1 MTRPGGTVI
10 TPAVLREW
18 PLPGVEGGKES
29 RGRAVVVGGSVQNPG
44 ALILAAEAS
53 LRAGAGKSQVVA
65 PDPVAVPI
73 GVAMPEALVQ
83 GGPVAGSGDLAPGAS
98 GFVAELC
105 PEAEAVLIGPG
116 LLDPAGAADLVA
128 ACVPHVS
135 TVLVLDALGLAW
147 VTPDPS
153 RVRDFAGRCVLSP
166 NLAELALVL
175 GEDAD
180 AVEADQAGATL
191 RLAAATGA
199 VVTSGGTTHCAGRA
213 NRTPPSW
220 PRRASRSGTRCCPPR
235 PTRRS
240 HASART
246 TASTRCGVSARGWRA
261 APRGWAPDP
270 ALRATAA
277 ARPAGCWGV
286 RPRSSGR
293 RSSATA
299 RGVGRTPTRG

>member
-10 TPAVLREW
+10 TPAVLRDW

-73 GVAMPEALVQ
+73 GVAVPEALVQ

-180 AVEADQAGATL
+180 GVEADQAGATL

-199 VVTSGGTTHCAGRA
+199 VVTSGGTTTWIATPEGALWRAEDGGPGLGVSGSGDVKAGIVLGLCARGADPAQAAVWGAYLHGAIGGRL
-213 NRTPPSW
+213 
-220 PRRASRSGTRCCPPR
+220 ASRYGPYGYLSRELPAEIPQ
-235 PTRRS
+235 
-240 HASART
+240 ALLEVAR
-246 TASTRCGVSARGWRA
+246 
-261 APRGWAPDP
+261 
-270 ALRATAA
+270 
-277 ARPAGCWGV
+277 
-286 RPRSSGR
+286 
-293 RSSATA
+293 
-299 RGVGRTPTRG
+299 

>member
-10 TPAVLREW
+10 TPAVLRDW

-73 GVAMPEALVQ
+73 GVAVPEALVQ

-135 TVLVLDALGLAW
+135 SVLVLDALGLAW

-180 AVEADQAGATL
+180 GVEADQAGATL

-199 VVTSGGTTHCAGRA
+199 VVTSGGTTTWIATPEGALWRAEDGGPGLGVSGSGDVKAGIVLGLCARGADPAQAAVWGAYLHGAIGGRL
-213 NRTPPSW
+213 
-220 PRRASRSGTRCCPPR
+220 ASRYGPYGYLSRELPAEIPQ
-235 PTRRS
+235 
-240 HASART
+240 ALLEVAR
-246 TASTRCGVSARGWRA
+246 
-261 APRGWAPDP
+261 
-270 ALRATAA
+270 
-277 ARPAGCWGV
+277 
-286 RPRSSGR
+286 
-293 RSSATA
+293 
-299 RGVGRTPTRG
+299 

>member
-10 TPAVLREW
+10 TPAVLRDW

-73 GVAMPEALVQ
+73 GVAVPEALLQ

-135 TVLVLDALGLAW
+135 SVLVLDALGLAW

-199 VVTSGGTTHCAGRA
+199 VVTSGGTTTWIATPEGALWRAEDGGPGLGVSGSGDVKAGIVLGLCARGADPAQAAVWGAYLHGAIGGRL
-213 NRTPPSW
+213 
-220 PRRASRSGTRCCPPR
+220 ASRYGPYGYLSRELPAEIPQ
-235 PTRRS
+235 
-240 HASART
+240 ALLEVAR
-246 TASTRCGVSARGWRA
+246 
-261 APRGWAPDP
+261 
-270 ALRATAA
+270 
-277 ARPAGCWGV
+277 
-286 RPRSSGR
+286 
-293 RSSATA
+293 
-299 RGVGRTPTRG
+299 

>member
-29 RGRAVVVGGSVQNPG
+29 RGRALVVGGSVQNPG

-73 GVAMPEALVQ
+73 GVAVPEALVQ

-135 TVLVLDALGLAW
+135 SVLVLDALGLAW

-199 VVTSGGTTHCAGRA
+199 VVTSGGTTTWIATPEGALWRAEDGGPGLGVSGSGDVKAGIVLGLCARGADPAQAAVWGAYLHGAIGGRL
-213 NRTPPSW
+213 
-220 PRRASRSGTRCCPPR
+220 ASRYGPYGYLSRELPAEIPQ
-235 PTRRS
+235 
-240 HASART
+240 ALLEVAR
-246 TASTRCGVSARGWRA
+246 
-261 APRGWAPDP
+261 
-270 ALRATAA
+270 
-277 ARPAGCWGV
+277 
-286 RPRSSGR
+286 
-293 RSSATA
+293 
-299 RGVGRTPTRG
+299 

>member
-10 TPAVLREW
+10 TPAVLRDW

-73 GVAMPEALVQ
+73 GVAVPEALVQ

-199 VVTSGGTTHCAGRA
+199 VVTSGGTTTWIATPEGALWRAEDGGPGLGVSGSGDVKAGIVLGLCARGADPAQAAVWGAYLHGAIGGRL
-213 NRTPPSW
+213 
-220 PRRASRSGTRCCPPR
+220 ASRYGPYGYLSRELPAEIPQ
-235 PTRRS
+235 
-240 HASART
+240 ALLEVAR
-246 TASTRCGVSARGWRA
+246 
-261 APRGWAPDP
+261 
-270 ALRATAA
+270 
-277 ARPAGCWGV
+277 
-286 RPRSSGR
+286 
-293 RSSATA
+293 
-299 RGVGRTPTRG
+299 

>member
-116 LLDPAGAADLVA
+116 LGVSGSGDVKAGIVLGLCARGADPAQAAVWGAYL
-128 ACVPHVS
+128 H
-135 TVLVLDALGLAW
+135 
-147 VTPDPS
+147 
-153 RVRDFAGRCVLSP
+153 
-166 NLAELALVL
+166 
-175 GEDAD
+175 
-180 AVEADQAGATL
+180 GAIGG
-191 RLAAATGA
+191 RLA
-199 VVTSGGTTHCAGRA
+199 
-213 NRTPPSW
+213 
-220 PRRASRSGTRCCPPR
+220 SRYGPYGYLSRELPAEIPQ
-235 PTRRS
+235 
-240 HASART
+240 ALLEVAR
-246 TASTRCGVSARGWRA
+246 
-261 APRGWAPDP
+261 
-270 ALRATAA
+270 
-277 ARPAGCWGV
+277 
-286 RPRSSGR
+286 
-293 RSSATA
+293 
-299 RGVGRTPTRG
+299 

>member
-199 VVTSGGTTHCAGRA
+199 VVTSGGTTTWIATPEGALWRAEDGGPGLGVSGSGDVKAGIVLGLCARGADPAQAAVWGAYLHGAIGGRL
-213 NRTPPSW
+213 
-220 PRRASRSGTRCCPPR
+220 ASRYGPYGYLSRELPAEIPQ
-235 PTRRS
+235 
-240 HASART
+240 ALLEVAR
-246 TASTRCGVSARGWRA
+246 
-261 APRGWAPDP
+261 
-270 ALRATAA
+270 
-277 ARPAGCWGV
+277 
-286 RPRSSGR
+286 
-293 RSSATA
+293 
-299 RGVGRTPTRG
+299 

>member
-29 RGRAVVVGGSVQNPG
+29 RGRALVVGGSVQNPG

-135 TVLVLDALGLAW
+135 SVLVLDALGLAW

-199 VVTSGGTTHCAGRA
+199 VVTSGGTTTWIATPEGALWRAEDGGPGLGVSGSGDVKAGIVLGLCARGADPAQAAVWGAYLHGAIGGRL
-213 NRTPPSW
+213 
-220 PRRASRSGTRCCPPR
+220 ASRYGPYGYLSRELPAEIPQ
-235 PTRRS
+235 
-240 HASART
+240 ALLEVAR
-246 TASTRCGVSARGWRA
+246 
-261 APRGWAPDP
+261 
-270 ALRATAA
+270 
-277 ARPAGCWGV
+277 
-286 RPRSSGR
+286 
-293 RSSATA
+293 
-299 RGVGRTPTRG
+299 

>member
-10 TPAVLREW
+10 TPAVLRDW

-73 GVAMPEALVQ
+73 GVAVPEALVQ

-135 TVLVLDALGLAW
+135 SVLVLDALGLAW

-199 VVTSGGTTHCAGRA
+199 VVTSGGTTTWIATPEGALWRAEDGGPGLGVSGSGDVKAGIVLGLCARGADPAQAAVWGAYLHGAIGGRL
-213 NRTPPSW
+213 
-220 PRRASRSGTRCCPPR
+220 ASRYGPYGYLSRELPAEIPQ
-235 PTRRS
+235 
-240 HASART
+240 ALLEVAR
-246 TASTRCGVSARGWRA
+246 
-261 APRGWAPDP
+261 
-270 ALRATAA
+270 
-277 ARPAGCWGV
+277 
-286 RPRSSGR
+286 
-293 RSSATA
+293 
-299 RGVGRTPTRG
+299 

>member
-10 TPAVLREW
+10 TPAVLRDW

-73 GVAMPEALVQ
+73 GVAVPEALVQ
-83 GGPVAGSGDLAPGAS
+83 GGPAAESGDLAPGAS

-135 TVLVLDALGLAW
+135 TVLVLDALGLTW

-199 VVTSGGTTHCAGRA
+199 VVTSGGTTTWIATPEGALWRAEDGGPGLGVSGSGDVKAGIVLGLCARGADPAQAAVWGAYLHGAIGGRL
-213 NRTPPSW
+213 
-220 PRRASRSGTRCCPPR
+220 ASRYGPYGYLSRELPAEIPQ
-235 PTRRS
+235 
-240 HASART
+240 ALLEVAR
-246 TASTRCGVSARGWRA
+246 
-261 APRGWAPDP
+261 
-270 ALRATAA
+270 
-277 ARPAGCWGV
+277 
-286 RPRSSGR
+286 
-293 RSSATA
+293 
-299 RGVGRTPTRG
+299 

>member
-10 TPAVLREW
+10 TPAVLRDW

-73 GVAMPEALVQ
+73 GVAVPEALVQ

-116 LLDPAGAADLVA
+116 LLDPAGTADLVA

-135 TVLVLDALGLAW
+135 SVLVLDALGLAW

-180 AVEADQAGATL
+180 GVEADQAGATL

-199 VVTSGGTTHCAGRA
+199 VVTSGGTTTWIATPEGALWRAEDGGPGLGVSGSGDVKAGIVLGLCARGADPAQAAVWGAYLHGAIGGRL
-213 NRTPPSW
+213 
-220 PRRASRSGTRCCPPR
+220 ASRYGPYGYLSRELPAEIPQ
-235 PTRRS
+235 
-240 HASART
+240 ALLEVAR
-246 TASTRCGVSARGWRA
+246 
-261 APRGWAPDP
+261 
-270 ALRATAA
+270 
-277 ARPAGCWGV
+277 
-286 RPRSSGR
+286 
-293 RSSATA
+293 
-299 RGVGRTPTRG
+299 

>member
-29 RGRAVVVGGSVQNPG
+29 RGRALVVGGSVQNPG

-73 GVAMPEALVQ
+73 GVAVPEALVQ

-135 TVLVLDALGLAW
+135 TVLVLDALGLTW

-199 VVTSGGTTHCAGRA
+199 VVTSGGTTTWIATPEGALWRAEDGGPGLGVSGSGDVKAGIVLGLCARGADPAQAAVWGAYLHGAIGGRL
-213 NRTPPSW
+213 
-220 PRRASRSGTRCCPPR
+220 ASRYGPYGYLSRELPAEIPQ
-235 PTRRS
+235 
-240 HASART
+240 ALLEVAR
-246 TASTRCGVSARGWRA
+246 
-261 APRGWAPDP
+261 
-270 ALRATAA
+270 
-277 ARPAGCWGV
+277 
-286 RPRSSGR
+286 
-293 RSSATA
+293 
-299 RGVGRTPTRG
+299 

>member
-10 TPAVLREW
+10 TPAV
-18 PLPGVEGGKES
+18 
-29 RGRAVVVGGSVQNPG
+29 
-44 ALILAAEAS
+44 

-83 GGPVAGSGDLAPGAS
+83 GGPVAGSGDLAPEAS

-135 TVLVLDALGLAW
+135 SVLVLDALGLAW

-180 AVEADQAGATL
+180 GVEADQAGATL

-199 VVTSGGTTHCAGRA
+199 VVTSGGTTTWIATPEGALWRAEDGGPGLGVSGSGDVKAGIVLGLCARGADPAQAAVWGAYLHGAIGGRL
-213 NRTPPSW
+213 
-220 PRRASRSGTRCCPPR
+220 ASRYGPYGYLSRELPAEIPQ
-235 PTRRS
+235 
-240 HASART
+240 ALLEVAR
-246 TASTRCGVSARGWRA
+246 
-261 APRGWAPDP
+261 
-270 ALRATAA
+270 
-277 ARPAGCWGV
+277 
-286 RPRSSGR
+286 
-293 RSSATA
+293 
-299 RGVGRTPTRG
+299 

>member
-29 RGRAVVVGGSVQNPG
+29 HGRALVVGGSVQNPG

-73 GVAMPEALVQ
+73 GVAVPEALVQ

-135 TVLVLDALGLAW
+135 SVLVLDALGLAW

-199 VVTSGGTTHCAGRA
+199 VVTSGGTTTWIATPEGALWRAEDGGPGLGVSGSGDVKAGIVLGLCARGADPAQAAVWGAYLHGAIGGRL
-213 NRTPPSW
+213 
-220 PRRASRSGTRCCPPR
+220 ASRYGPYGYLSRELPAEIPQ
-235 PTRRS
+235 
-240 HASART
+240 ALLEVAR
-246 TASTRCGVSARGWRA
+246 
-261 APRGWAPDP
+261 
-270 ALRATAA
+270 
-277 ARPAGCWGV
+277 
-286 RPRSSGR
+286 
-293 RSSATA
+293 
-299 RGVGRTPTRG
+299 

>member
-135 TVLVLDALGLAW
+135 SVLVLDALGLAW

-191 RLAAATGA
+191 RLAAATRA
-199 VVTSGGTTHCAGRA
+199 VVTSGGTTTWIATPEGALWRAEDGGPGLGVSGSGDVKAGIVLGLCARGADPAQAAVWGAYLHGAIGGRL
-213 NRTPPSW
+213 
-220 PRRASRSGTRCCPPR
+220 ASRYGPYGYLSRELPAEIPQ
-235 PTRRS
+235 
-240 HASART
+240 ALLEVAR
-246 TASTRCGVSARGWRA
+246 
-261 APRGWAPDP
+261 
-270 ALRATAA
+270 
-277 ARPAGCWGV
+277 
-286 RPRSSGR
+286 
-293 RSSATA
+293 
-299 RGVGRTPTRG
+299 

>member
-29 RGRAVVVGGSVQNPG
+29 RGRALVVGGSVQNPG

-135 TVLVLDALGLAW
+135 SVLVLDALGLAW

-180 AVEADQAGATL
+180 GVEADQAGATL

-199 VVTSGGTTHCAGRA
+199 VVTSGGTTTWIATPEGALWRAEDGGPGLGVSGSGDVKAGIVLGLCARGADPAQAAVWGAYLHGAIGGRL
-213 NRTPPSW
+213 
-220 PRRASRSGTRCCPPR
+220 ASRYGPYGYLSRELPAEIPQ
-235 PTRRS
+235 
-240 HASART
+240 ALLEVAR
-246 TASTRCGVSARGWRA
+246 
-261 APRGWAPDP
+261 
-270 ALRATAA
+270 
-277 ARPAGCWGV
+277 
-286 RPRSSGR
+286 
-293 RSSATA
+293 
-299 RGVGRTPTRG
+299 

>member
-29 RGRAVVVGGSVQNPG
+29 RGRALVVGGSVQNPG

-73 GVAMPEALVQ
+73 GVAVPEALVQ

-116 LLDPAGAADLVA
+116 LLDPAGTADLVA

-135 TVLVLDALGLAW
+135 SVLVLDALGLAW

-180 AVEADQAGATL
+180 GVEADQAGATL

-199 VVTSGGTTHCAGRA
+199 VVTSGGTTTWIATPEGALWRAEDGGPGLGVSGSGDVKAGIVLGLCARGADPAQAAVWGAYLHGAIGGRL
-213 NRTPPSW
+213 
-220 PRRASRSGTRCCPPR
+220 ASRYGPYGYLSRELPAEIPQ
-235 PTRRS
+235 
-240 HASART
+240 ALLEVAR
-246 TASTRCGVSARGWRA
+246 
-261 APRGWAPDP
+261 
-270 ALRATAA
+270 
-277 ARPAGCWGV
+277 
-286 RPRSSGR
+286 
-293 RSSATA
+293 
-299 RGVGRTPTRG
+299 

>member
-73 GVAMPEALVQ
+73 GVAVPEALVQ

-135 TVLVLDALGLAW
+135 SVLVLDALGLAW

-199 VVTSGGTTHCAGRA
+199 VVTSGGTTTWIATPEGALWRAEDGGPGLGVSGSGDVKAGIVLGLCARGADPAQAAVWGAYLHGAIGGRL
-213 NRTPPSW
+213 
-220 PRRASRSGTRCCPPR
+220 ASRYGPYGYLSRELPAEIPQ
-235 PTRRS
+235 
-240 HASART
+240 ALLEVAR
-246 TASTRCGVSARGWRA
+246 
-261 APRGWAPDP
+261 
-270 ALRATAA
+270 
-277 ARPAGCWGV
+277 
-286 RPRSSGR
+286 
-293 RSSATA
+293 
-299 RGVGRTPTRG
+299 

>member
-10 TPAVLREW
+10 TPAVLRDW

-73 GVAMPEALVQ
+73 GVAVPEALVQ
-83 GGPVAGSGDLAPGAS
+83 GGPVAGSGDLAPEAS

-116 LLDPAGAADLVA
+116 LLDPADAADLVA

-135 TVLVLDALGLAW
+135 TVLVLDALGLTW

-199 VVTSGGTTHCAGRA
+199 VVTSGGTTTWIATPEGALWRAEDGGPGLGVSGSGDVKAGIVLGLCARGADPAQAAVWGAYLHGAIGGRL
-213 NRTPPSW
+213 
-220 PRRASRSGTRCCPPR
+220 ASRYGPYGYLSRELPAEIPQ
-235 PTRRS
+235 
-240 HASART
+240 ALLEVAR
-246 TASTRCGVSARGWRA
+246 
-261 APRGWAPDP
+261 
-270 ALRATAA
+270 
-277 ARPAGCWGV
+277 
-286 RPRSSGR
+286 
-293 RSSATA
+293 
-299 RGVGRTPTRG
+299 

>member
-73 GVAMPEALVQ
+73 GVAVPEALVQ

-135 TVLVLDALGLAW
+135 SVLVLDALGLAW

-180 AVEADQAGATL
+180 GVEADQAGATL

-199 VVTSGGTTHCAGRA
+199 VVTSGGTTTWIATPEGALWRAEDGGPGLGVSGSGDVKAGIVLGLCARGADPAQAAVWGAYLHGAIGGRL
-213 NRTPPSW
+213 
-220 PRRASRSGTRCCPPR
+220 ASRYGPYGYLSRELPAEIPQ
-235 PTRRS
+235 
-240 HASART
+240 ALLEVAR
-246 TASTRCGVSARGWRA
+246 
-261 APRGWAPDP
+261 
-270 ALRATAA
+270 
-277 ARPAGCWGV
+277 
-286 RPRSSGR
+286 
-293 RSSATA
+293 
-299 RGVGRTPTRG
+299 

>member
-10 TPAVLREW
+10 TPAVLRDW

-73 GVAMPEALVQ
+73 GVAVPEALVQ
-83 GGPVAGSGDLAPGAS
+83 GGPVAGSGDLAPEAS

-135 TVLVLDALGLAW
+135 SVLVLDALGLAW

-199 VVTSGGTTHCAGRA
+199 VVTSGGTTTWIATPEGALWRAEDGGPGLGVSGSGDVKAGIVLGLCARGADPAQAAVWGAYLHGAIGGRL
-213 NRTPPSW
+213 
-220 PRRASRSGTRCCPPR
+220 ASRYGPYGYLSRELPAEIPQ
-235 PTRRS
+235 
-240 HASART
+240 ALLEVAR
-246 TASTRCGVSARGWRA
+246 
-261 APRGWAPDP
+261 
-270 ALRATAA
+270 
-277 ARPAGCWGV
+277 
-286 RPRSSGR
+286 
-293 RSSATA
+293 
-299 RGVGRTPTRG
+299 